1 MSNDQKIVSIS
12 TIPLTKLTI
21 VMNNFIANTITHL
34 NKLSV
39 KGDEKLAEFDNKLN
53 DLDAMTTLLEA
64 KLNSLPENITSTY
77 PPLQEVQLDDVNPVI
92 IPNPVPS
99 VPSPNNSN
107 SNNNSNI
114 AVVSGSGGSVP
125 VPPPPPP
132 PPVFGANNTV
142 PNPPVI
148 TVPQPPIEPDEEQ
161 QEGEAENLTPEQE
174 LDNFLK
180 EHSNFANIYKSMKV
194 GAPTV
199 QLERTVKNQGF
210 DIDLYHELVEKA
222 KKVHPNIK

>member
-64 KLNSLPENITSTY
+64 KLFSLPENITSTY
-77 PPLQEVQLDDVNPVI
+77 PPLQEVKLDDVNPVI
-92 IPNPVPS
+92 IPNPVAS
-99 VPSPNNSN
+99 VSQDNSN
-107 SNNNSNI
+107 SNTNSNT

-132 PPVFGANNTV
+132 PPPVLGANNTV
-142 PNPPVI
+142 PNPPVP
-148 TVPQPPIEPDEEQ
+148 TVPQSP
-161 QEGEAENLTPEQE
+161 
-174 LDNFLK
+174 
-180 EHSNFANIYKSMKV
+180 
-194 GAPTV
+194 
-199 QLERTVKNQGF
+199 
-210 DIDLYHELVEKA
+210 
-222 KKVHPNIK
+222 